1 VSLLI
6 ADRRLDS
13 PVAAPLAT
21 ALAAEIEDR
30 YGEPD
35 ADPDHLTADDLVPPA
50 GAFVVAWLD
59 RDAVACGGLR
69 RYADGV
75 GELKRM
81 YVDPRFRGRGVARQV
96 LGQLEARAQR
106 LGYGRLVLETGVRQP
121 EAMAL
126 YASAGYEP
134 IEPYGF
140 YRTSPLSR
148 CFAKT
153 L

>member
-1 VSLLI
+1 MNLRI
-6 ADRRLDS
+6 ADHRLDS
-13 PVAAPLAT
+13 PAAAPLAV
-21 ALAAEIEDR
+21 ALAAELEDR

-50 GAFVVAWLD
+50 GAFVLAWLD
-59 RDAVACGGLR
+59 RDAVGCGGLR
-69 RYADGV
+69 RYDDGV

-81 YVDPRFRGRGVARQV
+81 YVDPRFRGRGVAREV
-96 LGQLEARAQR
+96 LGQLERRALR
-106 LGYGRLVLETGVRQP
+106 LGYRRLVLETGVRQP
-121 EAMAL
+121 EAIAL

-134 IEPYGF
+134 IAPYGF